1 MAINSQILQ
10 LYHTSR
16 VGSVQSLQL
25 TLCFT
30 DGSTKYAC
38 HAHTKKIYI
47 QNICR
52 GAIVVSLLLLNT
64 IRYLR
69 LLQDLCSTQ
78 YILPL
83 IILLS
88 MPTVLQ
94 KTEMIEE
101 AFAGYGHKPT
111 YTHTHTRLH
120 TCAWACVINCFF
132 IAACLWTLQKMR
144 GLNWSAV
151 LEPLDS
157 TGGRCH
163 RWAFTLVVYH
173 THLKVTG
180 FESPDLECN

>member
-101 AFAGYGHKPT
+101 AFAGYDT
-111 YTHTHTRLH
+111 NTHTHT
-120 TCAWACVINCFF
+120 
-132 IAACLWTLQKMR
+132 
-144 GLNWSAV
+144 
-151 LEPLDS
+151 
-157 TGGRCH
+157 
-163 RWAFTLVVYH
+163 H
-173 THLKVTG
+173 THDCTRVLGHVWSIVFLLQHVYG
-180 FESPDLECN
+180 HSRRWED